1 MRSQKALRASVTL
14 ANMIARIRVIG
25 ICAALVAVGVFAP
38 MVMNALFDAFDMA
51 LGWAGSLVVVSVIS
65 GLVGILFL
73 MAFPHV
79 SSQAGIV
86 AVKDRIKFNL
96 LAIRLFPDELSNVLT
111 STAKT
116 LSWNFVYIGLNLLP
130 MVVLA
135 APFMIVWF
143 QLNSLY
149 AFQPVEAE
157 QQQTVVIELHQTVSP
172 QDVALEL
179 GDGIVLDQRVNLDDS
194 TSPRVLLMLTPK
206 TDGSLPISLS
216 YDGYSVTKNLEVGT
230 NPRRLAR
237 MRTSQPLAEFA
248 AAHDPIVYFG
258 DPVLPSDS
266 FLQSI
271 TIDYQPATLGFMGG
285 GEIDIMIW
293 FVVVSMA
300 VGFALKGAFG
310 VEI

>member
-1 MRSQKALRASVTL
+1 MKD
-14 ANMIARIRVIG
+14 RIRVIG
-25 ICAALVAVGVFAP
+25 VCAALVAVGYFAP
-38 MVMNALFDAFDMA
+38 AAMNMLFNAFDMA
-51 LGWAGSLVVVSVIS
+51 LGWAGSFVVVTVVS

-73 MAFPHV
+73 LAFPHV

-96 LAIRLFPDELSNVLT
+96 LAIRLFPDDLKNVLS

-116 LSWNFVYIGLNLLP
+116 LSWNFAYIGLNLLP

-149 AFQPVEAE
+149 AFQPVEAG
-157 QQQTVVIELHQTVSP
+157 QQQTVVVELHAGVHP
-172 QDVALEL
+172 QDIILKL
-179 GDGIVLDQRVNLDDS
+179 GDDIVLDQRVNLDDS
-194 TSPRVLLMLTPK
+194 SSPIMLLKVTPAA
-206 TDGSLPISLS
+206 DGSLPISLTHE
-216 YDGYSVTKNLEVGT
+216 DDSVTKNLEVGT
-230 NPRRLAR
+230 DPQRLAR

>member
-1 MRSQKALRASVTL
+1 MKD
-14 ANMIARIRVIG
+14 RIRVIG
-25 ICAALVAVGVFAP
+25 ICAALVAVGYFAP
-38 MVMNALFDAFDMA
+38 AIMNMLFNAFDMA
-51 LGWAGSLVVVSVIS
+51 LGWAGSLVVVTVVS

-73 MAFPHV
+73 LAFPHV

-96 LAIRLFPDELSNVLT
+96 LAIRLFPDDLKSVLS

-116 LSWNFVYIGLNLLP
+116 LAWNFAYIGLNLLP
-130 MVVLA
+130 MVVLS

-149 AFQPVEAE
+149 AFQPVEAG
-157 QQQTVVIELHQTVSP
+157 QQQTVLVELQAGVHP
-172 QDVALEL
+172 QDVSLDL
-179 GDGIVLDQRVNLDDS
+179 GEGIVLDQRVNLDDS
-194 TSPRVLLMLTPK
+194 AAPVMLLMVTPA
-206 TDGSLPISLS
+206 TDGALPITLGHGS
-216 YDGYSVTKNLEVGT
+216 DSVTKNLEVGT
-230 NPRRLAR
+230 DPQRLSR
-237 MRTSQPLAEFA
+237 MQTSQPLTEFA

-258 DPVLPSDS
+258 DPVLPDDG

-271 TIDYQPATLGFMGG
+271 TIDYQPAALGFLGG

>member
-1 MRSQKALRASVTL
+1 MKD
-14 ANMIARIRVIG
+14 RIRVIG
-25 ICAALVAVGVFAP
+25 VCAALVAVGYFAP
-38 MVMNALFDAFDMA
+38 AAMNMLFNAFDMA
-51 LGWAGSLVVVSVIS
+51 LGWAGSFVVVTVVS

-73 MAFPHV
+73 LAFPHV

-96 LAIRLFPDELSNVLT
+96 LAIRLFPDDLKNVLS

-116 LSWNFVYIGLNLLP
+116 LSWNFAYIGLNLLP

-149 AFQPVEAE
+149 AFQPVEAG
-157 QQQTVVIELHQTVSP
+157 QQQTVVVELHAGVHP
-172 QDVALEL
+172 QDIILKL
-179 GDGIVLDQRVNLDDS
+179 GDDIVLDQRVNLDDS
-194 TSPRVLLMLTPK
+194 SSPIMLLKVTPAA
-206 TDGSLPISLS
+206 DGSLPISLTHE
-216 YDGYSVTKNLEVGT
+216 DDSVTKNLEVGT
-230 NPRRLAR
+230 DPQRLAR

-271 TIDYQPATLGFMGG
+271 TIDYPAASLGFMGG

-300 VGFALKGAFG
+300 VGFSLKGAFG

>member
-1 MRSQKALRASVTL
+1 MKD
-14 ANMIARIRVIG
+14 RIRVIG
-25 ICAALVAVGVFAP
+25 ICAALVAVGYFVPA
-38 MVMNALFDAFDMA
+38 VMNMLFNAFDMA
-51 LGWAGSLVVVSVIS
+51 LGWAGSLVVVTVIS

-73 MAFPHV
+73 LAFPHV

-96 LAIRLFPDELSNVLT
+96 LAIRLFPDDLKNVLF

-116 LSWNFVYIGLNLLP
+116 LTWNFAYIGLNLLP
-130 MVVLA
+130 MVVLS

-149 AFQPVEAE
+149 AYQPVEVGHE
-157 QQQTVVIELHQTVSP
+157 QTVVVELHAGIHP
-172 QDVALEL
+172 QDISLDL

-194 TSPRVLLMLTPK
+194 ASPVVLLKVTPSVGGSWPIALTHG
-206 TDGSLPISLS
+206 D
-216 YDGYSVTKNLEVGT
+216 DSVVKNLEVGT
-230 NPRRLAR
+230 DPQRLAR

-258 DPVLPSDS
+258 DPVLPSDG

-271 TIDYQPATLGFMGG
+271 TIDYQPAALGFLGG
-285 GEIDIMIW
+285 GEIEIMIW

>member
-1 MRSQKALRASVTL
+1 MKD
-14 ANMIARIRVIG
+14 RIRVIG
-25 ICAALVAVGVFAP
+25 VCAALVAVGYFAP
-38 MVMNALFDAFDMA
+38 AAMNMLFNAFDMA
-51 LGWAGSLVVVSVIS
+51 LGWAGSFVVVTVVS

-73 MAFPHV
+73 LAFPHV

-96 LAIRLFPDELSNVLT
+96 LAIRLFPDDLKNVLS

-116 LSWNFVYIGLNLLP
+116 LSWNFAYIGLNLLP

-149 AFQPVEAE
+149 AFQPVEAG
-157 QQQTVVIELHQTVSP
+157 QQQNVVVELHAGVHP
-172 QDVALEL
+172 QDVILKL
-179 GDGIVLDQRVNLDDS
+179 GDDIVLDQRVNLDDS
-194 TSPRVLLMLTPK
+194 SSPIMLLKVTPAA
-206 TDGSLPISLS
+206 DGSLPISLTHE
-216 YDGYSVTKNLEVGT
+216 DDSVTKNLEVGT
-230 NPRRLAR
+230 DPQRLAR

>member
-1 MRSQKALRASVTL
+1 MKD
-14 ANMIARIRVIG
+14 RIRVIG
-25 ICAALVAVGVFAP
+25 ICAALVAVGYFVPEA
-38 MVMNALFDAFDMA
+38 MNMLFNAFDMA
-51 LGWAGSLVVVSVIS
+51 LGWAGSLVVVTVIS

-73 MAFPHV
+73 LAFPHV

-96 LAIRLFPDELSNVLT
+96 LAIRLFPDDLKNVLF

-116 LSWNFVYIGLNLLP
+116 LTWNFAYIGLNLLP
-130 MVVLA
+130 MVVLS

-149 AFQPVEAE
+149 AYQPVEVG
-157 QQQTVVIELHQTVSP
+157 QQQTVVVELHAGIHP
-172 QDVALEL
+172 QDISLDL

-194 TSPRVLLMLTPK
+194 ASPVVLLKVTPSVGGSWPIALTHG
-206 TDGSLPISLS
+206 D
-216 YDGYSVTKNLEVGT
+216 DSVVKNLEVGT
-230 NPRRLAR
+230 DPQRLAR

-258 DPVLPSDS
+258 DPVLPSDG

-271 TIDYQPATLGFMGG
+271 TIDYQPAALGFLGG

>member
-1 MRSQKALRASVTL
+1 MKD
-14 ANMIARIRVIG
+14 RIRVIG
-25 ICAALVAVGVFAP
+25 VCAALVAVGYFAP
-38 MVMNALFDAFDMA
+38 AAMNMLFNAFDMA
-51 LGWAGSLVVVSVIS
+51 LGWAGSFVVVTVVS

-73 MAFPHV
+73 LAFPHV

-96 LAIRLFPDELSNVLT
+96 LAIRLFPDDLKNVL
-111 STAKT
+111 SSMAKT
-116 LSWNFVYIGLNLLP
+116 LSWNFAYIGLNLLP

-149 AFQPVEAE
+149 AFQPVEAG
-157 QQQTVVIELHQTVSP
+157 QQQTVVVELHAGVHP
-172 QDVALEL
+172 QDIILKL
-179 GDGIVLDQRVNLDDS
+179 GDDIVLDQRVNLDDS
-194 TSPRVLLMLTPK
+194 SSPIMLLKVTPAA
-206 TDGSLPISLS
+206 DGSLPISLTHE
-216 YDGYSVTKNLEVGT
+216 DDSVTKNLEVGT
-230 NPRRLAR
+230 DPQRLAR

>member
-1 MRSQKALRASVTL
+1 M
-14 ANMIARIRVIG
+14 
-25 ICAALVAVGVFAP
+25 
-38 MVMNALFDAFDMA
+38 
-51 LGWAGSLVVVSVIS
+51 
-65 GLVGILFL
+65 
-73 MAFPHV
+73 

-116 LSWNFVYIGLNLLP
+116 LSWNFAYIGLNLLP

-172 QDVALEL
+172 QDVVLEL
-179 GDGIVLDQRVNLDDS
+179 GEGIALDQRVNLDDS
-194 TSPRVLLMLTPK
+194 AGPRILLMLTPQAE
-206 TDGSLPISLS
+206 GSLPIDLS
-216 YDGYSVTKNLEVGT
+216 YKGDNFTKNLEVGT
-230 NPRRLAR
+230 DPRRLAR

-248 AAHDPIVYFG
+248 AAHDPIVDFG
-258 DPVLPSDS
+258 DPVLPADS

-271 TIDYQPATLGFMGG
+271 TIDYPAASLGFMGG

>member
-1 MRSQKALRASVTL
+1 M
-14 ANMIARIRVIG
+14 
-25 ICAALVAVGVFAP
+25 
-38 MVMNALFDAFDMA
+38 LFNAFDMA
-51 LGWAGSLVVVSVIS
+51 LGWAGSFVVVTVVS

-73 MAFPHV
+73 LAFPHV

-96 LAIRLFPDELSNVLT
+96 LAIRLFPDDLKNVLS

-116 LSWNFVYIGLNLLP
+116 LSWNFAYIGLNLLP

-149 AFQPVEAE
+149 AFQPVEAG
-157 QQQTVVIELHQTVSP
+157 QQQTVVVELHAGVHP
-172 QDVALEL
+172 QDIILKL
-179 GDGIVLDQRVNLDDS
+179 GDDIVLDQRVNLDDS
-194 TSPRVLLMLTPK
+194 SSPIMLLKVTPAA
-206 TDGSLPISLS
+206 DGSLPISLTHE
-216 YDGYSVTKNLEVGT
+216 DDSVTKNLEVGT
-230 NPRRLAR
+230 DPQRLAR

>member
-1 MRSQKALRASVTL
+1 MF
-14 ANMIARIRVIG
+14 ARIRVIG
-25 ICAALVAVGVFAP
+25 ICALLVAVGYFLPA
-38 MVMNALFDAFDMA
+38 VMNLVFDAFDMA
-51 LGWAGSLVVVSVIS
+51 LGWAGSLVVVTVIS

-73 MAFPHV
+73 LAFPHV

-86 AVKDRIKFNL
+86 AVKNRIKFNL
-96 LAIRLFPDELSNVLT
+96 LAIRLFPDDLKNVLS

-130 MVVLA
+130 MVVLS

-149 AFQPVEAE
+149 AYQPVEVG
-157 QQQTVVIELHQTVSP
+157 QQQTVVIALHEDVHP
-172 QDVALEL
+172 QDIRLEL

-194 TSPRVLLMLTPK
+194 SARLMLLKLTPQA
-206 TDGSLPISLS
+206 DGSLPISLS
-216 YDGYSVTKNLEVGT
+216 HNGDSVTKNLEVGT
-230 NPRRLAR
+230 APRRLAR
-237 MRTSQPLAEFA
+237 MQTANPLAEFA

-258 DPVLPSDS
+258 DPVLPADS

-271 TIDYQPATLGFMGG
+271 TIDYQPAALGFMGG

>member
-1 MRSQKALRASVTL
+1 
-14 ANMIARIRVIG
+14 MIARIRVIG

-79 SSQAGIV
+79 SSQTGIV

-116 LSWNFVYIGLNLLP
+116 LSWNFAYIGLNLLP
-130 MVVLA
+130 MVVLS

-172 QDVALEL
+172 QDVVLDL
-179 GDGIVLDQRVNLDDS
+179 GEGITLDQRVNL
-194 TSPRVLLMLTPK
+194 
-206 TDGSLPISLS
+206 
-216 YDGYSVTKNLEVGT
+216 
-230 NPRRLAR
+230 
-237 MRTSQPLAEFA
+237 
-248 AAHDPIVYFG
+248 
-258 DPVLPSDS
+258 
-266 FLQSI
+266 
-271 TIDYQPATLGFMGG
+271 
-285 GEIDIMIW
+285 
-293 FVVVSMA
+293 
-300 VGFALKGAFG
+300 
-310 VEI
+310 

>member
-1 MRSQKALRASVTL
+1 MF
-14 ANMIARIRVIG
+14 ARIRVIG
-25 ICAALVAVGVFAP
+25 ICALLVAVGYFVPA
-38 MVMNALFDAFDMA
+38 VMNLLFDAFDMA
-51 LGWAGSLVVVSVIS
+51 LGWAGSLVVVTVVS

-73 MAFPHV
+73 LAFPHV

-96 LAIRLFPDELSNVLT
+96 LAIRLFPDDLKNVLT

-116 LSWNFVYIGLNLLP
+116 LSWNFAYIGLNLLP
-130 MVVLA
+130 MVVLS

-149 AFQPVEAE
+149 AYQPVEVG
-157 QQQTVVIELHQTVSP
+157 QQQTVIIALHEDVHP
-172 QDVALEL
+172 QDVTIEL

-194 TSPRVLLMLTPK
+194 SAPLMLLKLTPQA
-206 TDGSLPISLS
+206 DGALPISLS
-216 YDGYSVTKNLEVGT
+216 YNGDSVTKNLEVGT
-230 NPRRLAR
+230 SPRRLAR
-237 MRTSQPLAEFA
+237 MQTANPLAEFA

-258 DPVLPSDS
+258 DPVLPADS